1 MVEYRIG
8 VLRWYHR
15 TNRFATRLRRSDTYV
30 GGAAGRVLCHPQAKI
45 ATAIFNGLLGFVMLV
60 TFCIGNFDDVLNS
73 TVGVFGYPFVEV
85 FAEGT

>member
-1 MVEYRIG
+1 V
-8 VLRWYHR
+8 VS
-15 TNRFATRLRRSDTYV
+15 SDQPFRYSAQT
-30 GGAAGRVLCHPQAKI
+30 HPQAKI
-45 ATAIFNGLLGFVMLV
+45 VTAIFNGLLGFVMLV